1 MVGVSPD
8 GPESHAEFRS
18 CFLIPF
24 TLLSDSDKKIAR
36 QYGVARRF
44 GLPVSRVTY
53 LIDSDG
59 VIRNVYHHEFRISRH
74 VNNVL
79 KGLEALSKQ
88 EQGTLQT

>member
-1 MVGVSPD
+1 M
-8 GPESHAEFRS
+8 
-18 CFLIPF
+18 
-24 TLLSDSDKKIAR
+24 
-36 QYGVARRF
+36 
-44 GLPVSRVTY
+44 SRVTY